1 VPWAGDNVPVNQ
13 AVAEG
18 AAPVQAEVVDGVKLV
33 AEPEERHVA
42 AIDHHH
48 LAAAWLELAYASDSD
63 EHPPL

>member
-1 VPWAGDNVPVNQ
+1 
-13 AVAEG
+13 
-18 AAPVQAEVVDGVKLV
+18 VQAEVVDGVKLV